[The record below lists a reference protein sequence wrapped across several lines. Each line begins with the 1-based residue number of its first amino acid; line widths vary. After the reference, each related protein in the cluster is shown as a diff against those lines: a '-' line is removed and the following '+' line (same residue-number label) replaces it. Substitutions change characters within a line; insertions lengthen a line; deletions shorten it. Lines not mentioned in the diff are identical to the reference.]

1 MLQFIQNI
9 DNAIILYIQ
18 NNMHNPILD
27 RFMIFITTI
36 GNAGAI
42 WIIIS
47 SLLLLSKKYRKIGV
61 ISIFSFLLAV
71 LLGESLLKNIVQR
84 SRPFENFEAI
94 KVLISKPA
102 SYSFPSGHSGFA
114 FAVTG
119 VLAKYFR
126 KNRFLLYIFASLMAF
141 SRVYLFVH
149 YPSDVISGAI
159 LGLVCSKISFYILD
173 SENNDFNISI

>member
-47 SLLLLSKKYRKIGV
+47 SLLI
-61 ISIFSFLLAV
+61 LA
-71 LLGESLLKNIVQR
+71 KNIGR
-84 SRPFENFEAI
+84 
-94 KVLISKPA
+94 
-102 SYSFPSGHSGFA
+102 
-114 FAVTG
+114 
-119 VLAKYFR
+119 
-126 KNRFLLYIFASLMAF
+126 
-141 SRVYLFVH
+141 
-149 YPSDVISGAI
+149 
-159 LGLVCSKISFYILD
+159 
-173 SENNDFNISI
+173 